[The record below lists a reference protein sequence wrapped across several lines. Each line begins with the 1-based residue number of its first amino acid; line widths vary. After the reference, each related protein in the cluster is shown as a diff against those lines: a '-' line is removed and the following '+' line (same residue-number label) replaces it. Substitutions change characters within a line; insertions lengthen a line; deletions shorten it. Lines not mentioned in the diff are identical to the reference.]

1 MRIRIILACGLA
13 LSLLGRAFG
22 QEVLSPLDSSAPT
35 GSEVGG
41 LDFRPQEAMT
51 FAPSN
56 DDGWF
61 TADFLFGW
69 IQGANLPRLVT
80 SSPTSP
86 VLTPKADAGVIA
98 PGNTTSILLSGPVN
112 RGVVPGFRLGGGYM
126 YDKEYGLGVEAGFTF
141 LPSQSS
147 SFFFTSDNPANTILA
162 RPYVDATTGD
172 PAAALVA
179 FPDDP
184 VTPLPVNEQITG
196 NISVTAKNG
205 NFYGVNFDL
214 SERIGDHA
222 GQRWDALFGYRFAY
236 FSDALRI
243 RQHSVFPMNLSGVN
257 VVDRFDDFSSQNVFH
272 GLDLG
277 FRSTYTG
284 NQWSLSLLG
293 KFSPGN
299 MSRTVDIHGRTA
311 RTYFTGA
318 TDSTPA
324 GLYALSSNSG
334 SHKSHKWTV
343 VPELGAN
350 LNWNLRPNLA
360 LRLGYSALLLP
371 KVSRADDQI
380 DFNINTDLIGAPANP
395 TATPQSPAFQSQQSY
410 LLIQTLN
417 LGVDLTF

>member
-13 LSLLGRAFG
+13 LSLLGRAFA
-22 QEVLSPLDSSAPT
+22 QEALPPNSAAPT
-35 GSEVGG
+35 GSEVGR
-41 LDFRPQEAMT
+41 LDFQPQEVLT
-51 FAPSN
+51 FAPS
-56 DDGWF
+56 DDDRWF

-69 IQGANLPRLVT
+69 IQGAKLPALVT
-80 SSPTSP
+80 TSP
-86 VLTPKADAGVIA
+86 AGTDDDVAGVIG
-98 PGNTTSILLSGPVN
+98 PGNATSVLLSGPVN
-112 RGVVPGFRLGGGYM
+112 RGVVPGFRFGAGFL
-126 YDKEYGLGVEAGFTF
+126 YDNDYGLGAEAGFTF

-147 SFFFTSDNPANTILA
+147 RFFFTSDNPATTILA
-162 RPYVDATTGD
+162 RPYVDATSDD

-179 FPDDP
+179 FPDD
-184 VTPLPVNEQITG
+184 VATPLPVNEQITG

-214 SERIGDHA
+214 SEHIGDHA
-222 GQRWDALFGYRFAY
+222 GQRWEALFGYRFAY
-236 FSDALRI
+236 FNDALRI
-243 RQHSVFPMNLSGVN
+243 RQHSVFPMNLSGIN

-284 NQWSLSLLG
+284 KQWSLSLLG

-299 MSRTVDIHGRTA
+299 MSRTVDIRGRTA

-334 SHKSHKWTV
+334 SHESHKWTV

-360 LRLGYSALLLP
+360 LRLGYSAIVLP
-371 KVSRADDQI
+371 RVARADDQI
-380 DFNINTDLIGAPANP
+380 DFNINPTLIGAPANP
-395 TATPQSPAFQSQQSY
+395 AANPQSPAFQSHQSH